1 MFGLGGLTR
10 ESQAVFPG
18 IYETKTL
25 KYFGKIWVV
34 SINILE
40 ERMWKHHL
48 VSHTQISGESD
59 KARIGEGT

>member
-10 ESQAVFPG
+10 ESQAMLPG

-34 SINILE
+34 SINISE

-48 VSHTQISGESD
+48 VSHT
-59 KARIGEGT
+59 